1 MGSSEGGPVTSK
13 SAGEISVSLADVS
26 VAPTS
31 EAAPSSTYWGRRFL
45 ELQRIVSASV
55 RVVG

>member
-1 MGSSEGGPVTSK
+1 M
-13 SAGEISVSLADVS
+13 ADVS

-31 EAAPSSTYWGRRFL
+31 EASPASTYWGRRFL